1 MKFDADRER
10 ELIAILSALMEKP
23 SISPQ
28 DCGCQDT
35 IEAFITPLGFTS
47 TRLPF
52 EDVSNLWATKSGSLP
67 GPTLIFA
74 GHTDVVPAGQFSL
87 WDSDPYTTTI
97 SGDYVAGRGAAD
109 MKGALAAML
118 MAARAFHGKHE
129 QYHGRLG
136 FLITSDEEAE
146 AINGTKKVMSWLNH
160 EGEHF
165 DYCIVGEPSSSRL
178 LGDVIRVG
186 RRGSLN
192 GSLTVKGIQGHV
204 AYPDKAINPIH
215 CCLKALTELA
225 ECQWDAGND
234 FFPPTSFQISNF
246 QSGEGATNVIP
257 GNAIVDFNFRYSTA
271 SSEASLRQRTEEIL
285 KHHKIEYSLK
295 WSLSGE
301 PFLTQD
307 GQLIT
312 ATKAAINSIR
322 GYQPLLSTGGGTSD
336 GRFIAPYGI
345 EVVEIGLCNET
356 IHQVNE
362 RTSLSDLMDLTR
374 IYLDIME
381 KILLPDSHQH
391 VS

>member
-1 MKFDADRER
+1 MKLDADQER
-10 ELIAILSALMEKP
+10 ELIAILSELIKKP

-52 EDVSNLWATKSGSLP
+52 ENVSNLWATKSGSQP

-74 GHTDVVPAGQFSL
+74 GHTDVVPPGQLSS
-87 WDSDPYTTTI
+87 WDNDPYTASI
-97 SGDYVAGRGAAD
+97 SADKITGRGAAD

-118 MAARAFHGKHE
+118 IATKTFQNKH
-129 QYHGRLG
+129 QHYQGRLG

-146 AINGTKKVMSWLNH
+146 AINGTKKVMAWLN
-160 EGEHF
+160 EKGEHF

-192 GSLTVKGIQGHV
+192 GSLTVKGVQGHV

-215 CCLKALTELA
+215 CCLKALTELS
-225 ECQWDAGND
+225 ECQWDAGNE

-257 GNAIVDFNFRYSTA
+257 GKATVDFNFRYSTA

-285 KHHKIEYSLK
+285 KHHKVKYNLK

-356 IHQVNE
+356 IHQINE
-362 RTSLSDLMDLTR
+362 CTSLSDLMDLTR

-381 KILLPDSHQH
+381 KVLLPGSHQH